1 MKTENTK
8 FADLPLK
15 DQAQIV
21 LDDYLRYI
29 ALYQG
34 VTAPFGDMSDE
45 KARKKHRNL
54 DWASVDDILVRCAN
68 ATLHAYQF
76 LGVPV
81 PKKNAPIIFHTV
93 ATLAKVVETGEL
105 PK

>member
-1 MKTENTK
+1 MKKNTK
-8 FADLPLK
+8 FEDLNIK
-15 DQAQIV
+15 DQAQVV
-21 LDDYLRYI
+21 LDDYLQQIARYD
-29 ALYQG
+29 G
-34 VTAPFGDMSDE
+34 VSAPFKSVTEE
-45 KARKKHRNL
+45 KARKLYPKL
-54 DWASVDDILVRCAN
+54 DWASVDDILARCAN

-81 PKKNAPIIFHTV
+81 PKKNSPIIFHTV